1 MMFLSPI
8 RQNLFFAK
16 RIERRAFMRIYIY
29 REEEEEEE
37 VKRLRRRPLS
47 MIMRTSMS
55 SLLCLSLFLSLSQKS
70 AFETLSQGGG
80 T

>member
-1 MMFLSPI
+1 ML
-8 RQNLFFAK
+8 LLCV
-16 RIERRAFMRIYIY
+16 YIY

-55 SLLCLSLFLSLSQKS
+55 SLLCLSLFLSLKRALSKLFHRVVVLNKS
-70 AFETLSQGGG
+70 AVF
-80 T
+80 